1 MILLFHW
8 LRLSLHLIGSILK
21 LSSEEE
27 MNLFEIED
35 KLEESQEI
43 KSAIEKINAA
53 EIEAM
58 QAIIKAKLASNGLD
72 DLLNRFE
79 EQMADVK
86 LQSEKEKLRIRFRY
100 GSGRSLKLDVCGESD
115 RSLSSEILKL
125 EKKGKNK
132 KLTNSFVNGA

>member
-1 MILLFHW
+1 MTSDLFN
-8 LRLSLHLIGSILK
+8 LK
-21 LSSEEE
+21 TVFLEEE

-86 LQSEKEKLRIRFRY
+86 LQSEKEKLRTRFR
-100 GSGRSLKLDVCGESD
+100 
-115 RSLSSEILKL
+115 
-125 EKKGKNK
+125 
-132 KLTNSFVNGA
+132 NGM

>member
-1 MILLFHW
+1 
-8 LRLSLHLIGSILK
+8 
-21 LSSEEE
+21 

-86 LQSEKEKLRIRFRY
+86 LQSEKEKLRTRFGNEREPW
-100 GSGRSLKLDVCGESD
+100 SRPK
-115 RSLSSEILKL
+115 
-125 EKKGKNK
+125 
-132 KLTNSFVNGA
+132 VNGP

>member
-1 MILLFHW
+1 MVQFENCFI
-8 LRLSLHLIGSILK
+8 
-21 LSSEEE
+21 EEE

-72 DLLNRFE
+72 DILNRFE

-86 LQSEKEKLRIRFRY
+86 LQSEKEKLRTRFRN
-100 GSGRSLKLDVCGESD
+100 GSPAKVDGHLMTFNFRSRVSSSAND
-115 RSLSSEILKL
+115 RVLSEILKL
-125 EKKGKNK
+125 
-132 KLTNSFVNGA
+132 A

>member
-1 MILLFHW
+1 
-8 LRLSLHLIGSILK
+8 
-21 LSSEEE
+21 

-53 EIEAM
+53 EIEAL

-86 LQSEKEKLRIRFRY
+86 LQSEKEKLRTRFGNEREPW
-100 GSGRSLKLDVCGESD
+100 SRSKVNGPQTLLPMVSVND
-115 RSLSSEILKL
+115 RPLSPAILKL
-125 EKKGKNK
+125 KKDKNK
-132 KLTNSFVNGA
+132 RLMNNSVSGV

>member
-1 MILLFHW
+1 
-8 LRLSLHLIGSILK
+8 
-21 LSSEEE
+21 

-86 LQSEKEKLRIRFRY
+86 LQSEKEKLRNRFILF
-100 GSGRSLKLDVCGESD
+100 SRS
-115 RSLSSEILKL
+115 RFF
-125 EKKGKNK
+125 EKFFIG
-132 KLTNSFVNGA
+132 TING

>member
-1 MILLFHW
+1 
-8 LRLSLHLIGSILK
+8 
-21 LSSEEE
+21 

-86 LQSEKEKLRIRFRY
+86 LQSEKEKLRTCFRN
-100 GSGRSLKLDVCGESD
+100 GTPESSQSGRSAF
-115 RSLSSEILKL
+115 I
-125 EKKGKNK
+125 
-132 KLTNSFVNGA
+132 

>member
-1 MILLFHW
+1 
-8 LRLSLHLIGSILK
+8 
-21 LSSEEE
+21 

-86 LQSEKEKLRIRFRY
+86 LQSEKEKLRNRFIFSRADFF
-100 GSGRSLKLDVCGESD
+100 STANIFD
-115 RSLSSEILKL
+115 RDHI
-125 EKKGKNK
+125 
-132 KLTNSFVNGA
+132 

>member
-1 MILLFHW
+1 MVQFENCFI
-8 LRLSLHLIGSILK
+8 
-21 LSSEEE
+21 EEE

-58 QAIIKAKLASNGLD
+58 QAIIKVKLAANGLD

-86 LQSEKEKLRIRFRY
+86 LQSEKEKLRTSFR
-100 GSGRSLKLDVCGESD
+100 
-115 RSLSSEILKL
+115 
-125 EKKGKNK
+125 
-132 KLTNSFVNGA
+132 SFHHNISIVRIECI

>member
-1 MILLFHW
+1 MILLSHW
-8 LRLSLHLIGSILK
+8 LRLNRHLIGSIWK
-21 LSSEEE
+21 LFSEEE

-35 KLEESQEI
+35 KLEESHEI

-86 LQSEKEKLRIRFRY
+86 LQSEKEKLRTRFRCENY
-100 GSGRSLKLDVCGESD
+100 M
-115 RSLSSEILKL
+115 
-125 EKKGKNK
+125 
-132 KLTNSFVNGA
+132 

>member
-1 MILLFHW
+1 
-8 LRLSLHLIGSILK
+8 
-21 LSSEEE
+21 

-86 LQSEKEKLRIRFRY
+86 LQS
-100 GSGRSLKLDVCGESD
+100 DVAFS
-115 RSLSSEILKL
+115 IF
-125 EKKGKNK
+125 
-132 KLTNSFVNGA
+132 SFSNNALGFVYYS

>member
-1 MILLFHW
+1 
-8 LRLSLHLIGSILK
+8 
-21 LSSEEE
+21 

-86 LQSEKEKLRIRFRY
+86 LQSEKEKLRTRFGNEREPW
-100 GSGRSLKLDVCGESD
+100 SRSKVNGPQTLLPMVSVND
-115 RSLSSEILKL
+115 RPLSPAILKL
-125 EKKGKNK
+125 KKDKSERLMN
-132 KLTNSFVNGA
+132 NSVSGV

>member
-1 MILLFHW
+1 
-8 LRLSLHLIGSILK
+8 
-21 LSSEEE
+21 

-86 LQSEKEKLRIRFRY
+86 LQSEKEKLRTRFRKRKVIET
-100 GSGRSLKLDVCGESD
+100 GRLWRKCPFTF
-115 RSLSSEILKL
+115 I
-125 EKKGKNK
+125 
-132 KLTNSFVNGA
+132 